1 MKDDMNNSNIPHPE
15 VEVPIPETAA
25 ASAPDDYLSDI
36 PDFDDN
42 FTIEK
47 IIQKIL
53 TDDKQ
58 YDLSKIISAYE
69 FAAKAHEGQTRSSG
83 QAYIIHPLAVAY
95 TLLELGMDTDTICA
109 ALLHDVVEDTPAT
122 LDDLK
127 KRFGQDVAMLVDGV
141 TKLGKMPVFT
151 KEEQQA
157 ENIRK
162 ILLAMSQD
170 IRVMIIK
177 LADRLHNMRT
187 LKYRPIDKQR
197 NTALETMNIYAPIA
211 HRLGIRAIK
220 EELEDLSFHYLDPYA
235 YSEIEHILENKKEER
250 EEFIETIKA
259 RINQRFKSEE
269 FTEPPQVDGRV
280 KSIYSIYKKIFISHK
295 NIDEIYDKY
304 AVRIIVTTIAECYNV
319 LGLIHDMFRPLPNR
333 FKDYI
338 STPKANMYQSLHTTV
353 LGKEG
358 IPFEVQIRTWDM
370 HETAEYGIA
379 AHWKY
384 KEGIQGK
391 DKMEQR
397 LAWVRQVIEAQQ
409 TSDDVE
415 EIVRIIKTDL
425 APEDIV
431 VMTPKGMSVSLPINS
446 TVIDFAYRIHTEIGH
461 KTVGAKVDGRIVPL
475 DYKLQTGQICEII
488 TSKDPDKGPNRA
500 WLNIVQTNEA
510 RSKIRSWFK
519 KERRDENIIEGKAAL
534 EKEFKRHMINLSESE
549 YEDFLCDDF
558 KKHNCETLD
567 DFFASIG
574 YGGILLSKIIPRL
587 KDKYEKLH
595 AAEEKEP
602 AVVSVIQPKPS
613 GRSCIVLD
621 EIDDMLVK
629 FAQCCNPLPGDDIIG
644 FITRGHGISVHT
656 VDCTNYKAV
665 LQRNDPEELSRWVE
679 IQWTENS
686 NTQLQTSFEVTATD
700 RVGLVYDISAV
711 LLEARVPI
719 VHSSSRVLK
728 NGNALFESTVIISST
743 EQLNNLFEKL
753 RKIKGVISVER
764 SAI

>member
-1 MKDDMNNSNIPHPE
+1 MMTDSNPTNEMFKDVS
-15 VEVPIPETAA
+15 VPIPETGSPEVAREIID
-25 ASAPDDYLSDI
+25 SI
-36 PDFDDN
+36 PDYDDN

-53 TDDKQ
+53 KDDKQ

-69 FAAKAHEGQTRSSG
+69 FAAKAHEGQKRSSG
-83 QAYIIHPLAVAY
+83 QDYIIHPLAVSY
-95 TLLELGMDTDTICA
+95 ILLEIGMDTDTICA

-141 TKLGKMPVFT
+141 TKLSKIPTNT

-187 LKYRPIDKQR
+187 LKYRPIEKQR
-197 NTALETMNIYAPIA
+197 ATALETMNIYAPIA
-211 HRLGIRAIK
+211 HRLGIRTIQ
-220 EELEDLSFHYLDPYA
+220 EELEDLSFRFLDPFA
-235 YSEIEHILENKKEER
+235 YSEIDHILETKKEER
-250 EEFIETIKA
+250 EQFIVTIQERIA
-259 RINQRFKSEE
+259 RRFNQED
-269 FTEPPQVDGRV
+269 FTEPPMIEGRV
-280 KSIYSIYKKIFISHK
+280 KSIYSIYKKIFLNHK

-338 STPKANMYQSLHTTV
+338 STPKAN
-353 LGKEG
+353 GKEG

-384 KEGIQGK
+384 KEGIRGK
-391 DKMEQR
+391 DKMESR

-415 EIVRIIKTDL
+415 EIVRIIKTDI

-431 VMTPKGMSVSLPINS
+431 VMTPKGKSIDLPMGS

-461 KTVGAKVDGRIVPL
+461 KTIGAKVDGRIVPL

-488 TSKDPDKGPNRA
+488 TTKDPDKGPNRS
-500 WLNIVQTNEA
+500 WLNIVQTNDA

-519 KERRDENIIEGKAAL
+519 KERRDENIIEGKAEL
-534 EKEFKRHMINLSESE
+534 ERTFKRYHINVPEEDLGAFLQDDFKRH
-549 YEDFLCDDF
+549 
-558 KKHNCETLD
+558 NCENLD

-574 YGGILLSKIIPRL
+574 YGGISLEKMIPRF
-587 KDKYEKLH
+587 KDKFNKLYGDQN
-595 AAEEKEP
+595 EQDDPRIIKL
-602 AVVSVIQPKPS
+602 KPNGS
-613 GRSCIVLD
+613 NSIVLD
-621 EIDDMLVK
+621 QITDMAVK
-629 FAQCCNPLPGDDIIG
+629 FAQCCNPLPGDDIVG
-644 FITRGHGISVHT
+644 FVTRGYGLSVHT
-656 VDCTNYKAV
+656 TRCSNYLAAK
-665 LQRNDPEELSRWVE
+665 QRNNPEEMNRWYDIV
-679 IQWTENS
+679 WSENS
-686 NTQLQTSFEVTATD
+686 LSQLQTSFEVVATD
-700 RVGLVYDISAV
+700 RVGLVYDISAA
-711 LLEARVPI
+711 LMEARIPI
-719 VHSSSRVLK
+719 VHSASRVLK
-728 NGNALFESTVIISST
+728 NGNALFESTIMISST
-743 EQLNNLFEKL
+743 EQLKNLFDKL

-764 SAI
+764 SSI

>member
-36 PDFDDN
+36 PDYDDN

-235 YSEIEHILENKKEER
+235 YFEIEHILENKKEER

-534 EKEFKRHMINLSESE
+534 EKEFKRHRINLSESE

-567 DFFASIG
+567 DFYASIG